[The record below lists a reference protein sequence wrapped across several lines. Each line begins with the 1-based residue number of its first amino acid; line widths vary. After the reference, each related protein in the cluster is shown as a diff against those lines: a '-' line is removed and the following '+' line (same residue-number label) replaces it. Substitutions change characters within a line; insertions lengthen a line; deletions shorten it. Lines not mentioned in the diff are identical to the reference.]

1 MSELVLQH
9 DEGAVRTL
17 TLNRPQKKNALDP
30 ALSRAFIEA
39 LANAD
44 ADEAVK
50 VVVVNGAGDVFCG
63 GADVSTFLA
72 IAAGQV
78 ESVLPIK
85 EVPGAI
91 RAVRKPILASL
102 QGRTVGMG
110 VTMLPGFDA
119 VYAAEHVTFMI
130 PFVRLGLVQEFGSSW
145 AMPRLIGRQ
154 RFAEMLLR
162 GAPVDATTAATW
174 GLATQVFPAAAL
186 SAKVA
191 VIAAQIA
198 EAPMGALLDAKRLLR
213 EGEEVH
219 QSLEAAENAED
230 AVLALRY
237 GSPENLAAV
246 QTFLATRRR

>member
-1 MSELVLQH
+1 MSELVLEN

-30 ALSRAFIEA
+30 ALSRAFTEA
-39 LANAD
+39 LARAD

-50 VVVVNGAGDVFCG
+50 VVVVTGAGDVFCG
-63 GADVSTFLA
+63 GADVGTFLA
-72 IAAGQV
+72 IAAGQA

-110 VTMLPGFDA
+110 VTMLPAFDA
-119 VYAAEHVTFMI
+119 VYAADHATFMI

-162 GAPVDATTAATW
+162 GNAVDAQTALVW
-174 GLATQVFPAAAL
+174 GLATRVFPAATLA
-186 SAKVA
+186 AEVA
-191 VIAAQIA
+191 AIAAEIA
-198 EAPMGALLDAKRLLR
+198 AAPFGALLEAKRLLR
-213 EGEEVH
+213 AGEEEH
-219 QSLEAAENAED
+219 PSLQAAENAED
-230 AVLALRY
+230 AVLAVRY
-237 GSPENLAAV
+237 GSAENLAAV
-246 QTFLATRRR
+246 QAFLASRRR